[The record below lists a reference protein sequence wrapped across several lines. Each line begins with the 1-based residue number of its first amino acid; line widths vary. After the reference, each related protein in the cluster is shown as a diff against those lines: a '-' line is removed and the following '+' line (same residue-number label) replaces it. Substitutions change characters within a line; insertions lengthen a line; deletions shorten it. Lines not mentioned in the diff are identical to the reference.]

1 MYESMNIR
9 VITTAAE
16 SPFSNGL
23 IEWLSETFDKTL
35 EGTDADFQLVLAWCV
50 NAKNSLA
57 NFHGFSPVQIPL
69 GQNPNLPSVFND
81 KSSALS
87 LPTTSKILIDN
98 LTA

>member
-35 EGTDADFQLVLAWCV
+35 EDTDADFQLVLA
-50 NAKNSLA
+50 
-57 NFHGFSPVQIPL
+57 
-69 GQNPNLPSVFND
+69 
-81 KSSALS
+81 
-87 LPTTSKILIDN
+87 
-98 LTA
+98 